1 MRVSNTPKDVQNF
14 HSKNE
19 TYECS
24 PGIQPCLL
32 PVVPWNLY
40 SIFFFSFAIP
50 LAIPHYIISASS
62 LQQSGQTL
70 AQFVM

>member
-1 MRVSNTPKDVQNF
+1 MSLACCTLEFVF
-14 HSKNE
+14 
-19 TYECS
+19 
-24 PGIQPCLL
+24 
-32 PVVPWNLY
+32 NL
-40 SIFFFSFAIP
+40 FFSFAIP